1 LFDYRFQFFHQFFF
15 EEHCS
20 LFSSCPFLSLSL
32 LPFCHQLEMHPLYS
46 AALTPDSCAE

>member
-32 LPFCHQLEMHPLYS
+32 LPFCHQLEMHP
-46 AALTPDSCAE
+46 PGKGG